1 MSTFRIFLYLC
12 ALFFTAC
19 NPGPPERLQPEELLP
34 GSADMVLKI
43 KNTELFR
50 SEYRNSEV
58 LNAMSGADTLPWR
71 ESIEVVLELDPPSGS
86 LLILSDSLAN
96 PGEWLLLLPAME
108 IGTDTTINE
117 RSNPA
122 APVWELPDSSGVHL
136 SQFQNIPV
144 AASSKGYLDRFLNV
158 YTRESSSLK
167 KALTASNPL
176 ALATLVRAG
185 GIPDPFG
192 GRSEKFK
199 ASAPSG
205 TQPWTSYD
213 FMAPEQAFNLQRTQS
228 HRDSTA
234 VSQTLLGSLPVLP
247 LQRVAALIPGNAE
260 TWISYSLQ
268 QPQQFLDNQ
277 MRLLGTPNANPEFL
291 ESIEQTSIVE
301 GQESDILILHSVNA
315 ALVEETLR
323 PLRGEGEEFQ
333 GVLIFTLEK
342 SNLLRETFDP
352 LLNSM
357 APPEYYA
364 TLEDAFIFSTSLKA
378 LQSLISHKNRQDTFS
393 QRGEFKKLASNLA
406 SESNILLISINPT
419 DSKLVSDSLIVGA
432 LTSPLAERIP
442 DGYLLASQWNLENSF
457 SLESYQFLD
466 ADFADNETSRVIDV
480 FTADLDA
487 PVASRPQFL
496 KNHQN
501 GTMDI
506 AVQDE
511 NNTLYLFSNS
521 GDLYWKKDLESAI
534 QGDINQVDLFRN
546 GRLQMAF
553 TTNTKLLVL
562 DRNGKAVPPF
572 PKAFEG
578 GNLNPLAVFDYEK
591 NKNYR
596 MVVTQGSK
604 AFMYDGQG
612 RSVKGFKFRDA
623 GSPIRSAP
631 EHFRFGSRDYLVFQ
645 LENGELKILNRVGNN
660 RITVKERF
668 EFSANKVFGYRNG
681 FAFTDRKGNLI
692 RIDTRGK
699 VSRTGLNLSPDHGM
713 DASTKTMTLM
723 DDNRFRVKSNEKEL
737 ELGVYTR
744 PQLFYIN
751 DIIYVAVTDLQSQQ
765 VHVFRSTAEAVAGFP
780 IEGSGLTD
788 MADMDNDRKVELVT
802 PYRKNSIRVY
812 RVGR

>member
-1 MSTFRIFLYLC
+1 M
-12 ALFFTAC
+12 
-19 NPGPPERLQPEELLP
+19 
-34 GSADMVLKI
+34 
-43 KNTELFR
+43 
-50 SEYRNSEV
+50 
-58 LNAMSGADTLPWR
+58 
-71 ESIEVVLELDPPSGS
+71 
-86 LLILSDSLAN
+86 
-96 PGEWLLLLPAME
+96 
-108 IGTDTTINE
+108 
-117 RSNPA
+117 
-122 APVWELPDSSGVHL
+122 
-136 SQFQNIPV
+136 
-144 AASSKGYLDRFLNV
+144 
-158 YTRESSSLK
+158 
-167 KALTASNPL
+167 
-176 ALATLVRAG
+176 
-185 GIPDPFG
+185 
-192 GRSEKFK
+192 
-199 ASAPSG
+199 
-205 TQPWTSYD
+205 
-213 FMAPEQAFNLQRTQS
+213 
-228 HRDSTA
+228 
-234 VSQTLLGSLPVLP
+234 
-247 LQRVAALIPGNAE
+247 
-260 TWISYSLQ
+260 
-268 QPQQFLDNQ
+268 
-277 MRLLGTPNANPEFL
+277 
-291 ESIEQTSIVE
+291 
-301 GQESDILILHSVNA
+301 
-315 ALVEETLR
+315 
-323 PLRGEGEEFQ
+323 
-333 GVLIFTLEK
+333 
-342 SNLLRETFDP
+342 
-352 LLNSM
+352 
-357 APPEYYA
+357 
-364 TLEDAFIFSTSLKA
+364 
-378 LQSLISHKNRQDTFS
+378 
-393 QRGEFKKLASNLA
+393 
-406 SESNILLISINPT
+406 
-419 DSKLVSDSLIVGA
+419 
-432 LTSPLAERIP
+432 
-442 DGYLLASQWNLENSF
+442 ASQWNLENSF

-466 ADFADNETSRVIDV
+466 ADFADNDTSRVIDV

-496 KNHQN
+496 KNHLN

-562 DRNGKAVPPF
+562 DRNGKAGPPF

-645 LENGELKILNRVGNN
+645 LESGELKILNRVGNN

-802 PYRKNSIRVY
+802 PYRKKSIRVY